1 MNNIIQLTEI
11 EPNDIVK
18 ITGNLKEQGR
28 FAKVLRVQKQES
40 GDTLFTIKVNNYWN
54 SADMVKKYGVW
65 NGQLWI
71 ALSCDQFEIEL
82 KRKAKAKRDTTQQTQ
97 EKRVI

>member
-1 MNNIIQLTEI
+1 MSEVCGGYGGGRAAAFVLVLYILLVIILAI
-11 EPNDIVK
+11 
-18 ITGNLKEQGR
+18 
-28 FAKVLRVQKQES
+28 

-82 KRKAKAKRDTTQQTQ
+82 KRKAKAKRDTTQPTQ